1 MTIFDDIRNA
11 IVTLDADK
19 AQDLT
24 KEAIDAKKDPGE
36 ILNNGII
43 QGIRE
48 VGEKFEKEEYFLAE
62 LIHAADITKS
72 CIDII
77 TPHLPVTEMGR
88 RKKVVIAT
96 VKGDIH
102 TLGKDLVSLM
112 LRIAGFDVV
121 DLGADVATMDII
133 DEAEKVKADVIGLS
147 ALMMTTMPNQAEVIK
162 YLNDMGLREKYKVMV
177 GGGSTTKEWAEM
189 IGADGW
195 APTALAAV
203 TLAEKLTSQEV
214 THDRR

>member
-1 MTIFDDIRNA
+1 MTIFDNIRNA
-11 IVTLDADK
+11 VLTLDAEK
-19 AQDLT
+19 AQELT
-24 KEAIDAKKDPGE
+24 KEAIDAKEDPVE

-43 QGIRE
+43 RGIRE
-48 VGEKFEKEEYFLAE
+48 VGEKFEKEEFFLAE
-62 LIHAADITKS
+62 LINAADITKS
-72 CIDII
+72 CIDIV
-77 TPHLPVTEMGR
+77 TPHLPLQEVGR
-88 RKKVVIAT
+88 RKKVIIAT

-121 DLGADVATMDII
+121 DLGANVATMDII
-133 DEAEKVKADVIGLS
+133 DEAEKANAEIIGLS

-162 YLNDMGLREKYKVMV
+162 YLNDMGVREKYKVMV

-195 APTALAAV
+195 APTASAAV
-203 TLAEKLTSQEV
+203 KLAEKLTSQEV
-214 THDRR
+214 THD

>member
-1 MTIFDDIRNA
+1 
-11 IVTLDADK
+11 
-19 AQDLT
+19 
-24 KEAIDAKKDPGE
+24 
-36 ILNNGII
+36 
-43 QGIRE
+43 
-48 VGEKFEKEEYFLAE
+48 
-62 LIHAADITKS
+62 
-72 CIDII
+72 
-77 TPHLPVTEMGR
+77 MGR